1 MNSNTR
7 LIVNTLAQNIRT
19 LINIVLSLYSTR
31 IAMEALGHSDYGIYM
46 LVAGIVSLLSYL
58 NNTLII
64 TTQRFLSYAAGA
76 GRKKE
81 MKQIF
86 ANSYLIHWL
95 VGLSLALLFASLT
108 SLIFNGHSLNIP
120 VGKAGEAEIVYW
132 FVILSV
138 LITFITAPFRALLI
152 SHENIVYISIVDVL
166 DGVLKLGLVCSLL
179 FVEHWRLPLYA
190 LIMASVM
197 LFNFIML
204 SCFCYWKYEE
214 CTLLPRIRQWDT
226 AICRKLMNFATW
238 TIYGMACVYVRTQGI
253 AVILNRMFGTIANAA
268 YGIATQVF
276 GSVQFLSQAILNAFS
291 PQIIKAEGCGD
302 RGRSIHL
309 ALSASKYSFLL
320 LSLAVIPLVTEMPS
334 LLRIW
339 LGKVPEHAVLFCRM
353 MLIASLCDQATIGL
367 GNLNQAIGRIRNYT
381 LVTFTAKVLC
391 IPVIILF
398 RSHGLMLV
406 VCAYV
411 GFEILSAA
419 IRVPF
424 LMHTA
429 GLRLDDYLG
438 KVFFRIVVPALAMVV
453 GSWLVVHWVPAANW
467 RFLVVTLVTTLTGLI
482 AIWYV
487 AMTPSENALIRNLV
501 LKRLNNEKN

>member
-31 IAMEALGHSDYGIYM
+31 IVMEALGHSDYGIYM

-64 TTQRFLSYAAGA
+64 TTQRFLSYASGA
-76 GRKKE
+76 GRKEE
-81 MKQIF
+81 MRKVF
-86 ANSYLIHWL
+86 ANSYFLHWL
-95 VGLSLALLFASLT
+95 IGLLLALFFASLT
-108 SLIFNGHSLNIP
+108 SLIFNTHSLNIP
-120 VGKAGEAEIVYW
+120 ADKVGEAEIVYL
-132 FVILSV
+132 FVITSV
-138 LITFITAPFRALLI
+138 LFTFITAPFRALLI

-166 DGVLKLGLVCSLL
+166 DGVLKLGLVCTLL

-197 LFNFIML
+197 FFNLVML
-204 SCFCYWKYEE
+204 SCYCYWKYEE
-214 CTLLPRIRQWDT
+214 CTLVPRLRMWNPT
-226 AICRKLMNFATW
+226 ICRKLMGFATW
-238 TIYGMACVYVRTQGI
+238 TIYGMGCVYVRTQGI
-253 AVILNRMFGTIANAA
+253 AVILNRLLGTIANAA

-302 RGRSIHL
+302 RRRSIHL
-309 ALSASKYSFLL
+309 SLAASKYSFLL

-334 LLRIW
+334 LLHIW
-339 LGKVPEHAVLFCRM
+339 LGKVPEHAVVFCRM

-381 LVTFTAKVLC
+381 LVTFTVKVLC
-391 IPVIILF
+391 IPVILLF
-398 RSHGLMLV
+398 RSQGLMLV
-406 VCAYV
+406 VGAYV

-424 LMHTA
+424 LMRTA
-429 GLRLDDYLG
+429 GLRLEDYLG
-438 KVFFRIVVPALAMVV
+438 KVLFRIAVPTLAMVV
-453 GSWLVVHWVPAANW
+453 GSWLVVHWFPSADW
-467 RFLVVTLVTTLTGLI
+467 RFLIVGFATTLTGLI
-482 AIWYV
+482 TIWYA
-487 AMTPSENALIRNLV
+487 AMTPSERTLIRNLI
-501 LKRLNNEKN
+501 LKRLKNEKD